1 MSGYTTLVW
10 QAGIMLAAFSLPAC
24 AAKTG
29 EEASMQQPSVAG
41 AVLAERT
48 LPVELGTAPVEIELV
63 AAAGRAGLQ
72 ARLAALAPQ
81 QQVYLV
87 LDSLR
92 VGETPGDLY
101 QVELVAAG
109 ARKAAVGS
117 FSVFGVSHAGGATS
131 QRSFVVTDAL
141 RALAVGEG
149 IVVRLTPGPGAAA
162 DARIT
167 VGRMALIV
175 Q

>member
-72 ARLAALAPQ
+72 ARLEALAPQ

-109 ARKAAVGS
+109 ARKAAVG
-117 FSVFGVSHAGGATS
+117 SVFGVSHAGGATS